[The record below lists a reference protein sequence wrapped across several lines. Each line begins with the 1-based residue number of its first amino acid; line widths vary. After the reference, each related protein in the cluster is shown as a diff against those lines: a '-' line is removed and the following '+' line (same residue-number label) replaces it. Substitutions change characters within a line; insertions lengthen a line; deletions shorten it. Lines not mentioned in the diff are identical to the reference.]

1 MKEAIVSLTCNRL
14 FWKRNH
20 LNLKIFA
27 IIDKNFAIF
36 KQYNEYGKNVN
47 NILYEFPVTW

>member
-14 FWKRNH
+14 FMEKNH

-36 KQYNEYGKNVN
+36 QA
-47 NILYEFPVTW
+47 I